1 MKKSPKEIQTHQALI
16 KILFNLMDIEEIVEG
31 KEIEG
36 IEEKL
41 EEIKRIIVEVIEEE

>member
-1 MKKSPKEIQTHQALI
+1 MKTNQNQKVLL
-16 KILFNLMDIEEIVEG
+16 KILFTLMEIEEIVEG

>member
-1 MKKSPKEIQTHQALI
+1 MKNPQLQQSLL

-36 IEEKL
+36 IESKI
-41 EEIKRIIVEVIEEE
+41 EEIKRIVIEIMDEE

>member
-1 MKKSPKEIQTHQALI
+1 
-16 KILFNLMDIEEIVEG
+16 MDIEEIVEG